1 MPDRV
6 EENTLESV
14 RENTPDLIQK
24 PKPDNEI
31 LGKFGVHEQ
40 NLVVFAAFNLMIGE
54 DMGFNK
60 VISTGTYGFE
70 KGLGFGILYM
80 SGYVAAR

>member
-1 MPDRV
+1 MPDPTG
-6 EENTLESV
+6 ENT
-14 RENTPDLIQK
+14 RDLVEK
-24 PKPDNEI
+24 PNPDNEI
-31 LGKFGVHEQ
+31 HGKFGIHEQ
-40 NLVVFAAFNLMIGE
+40 NLLVFMAFSLMIGE

-80 SGYVAAR
+80 SGYVAAH